1 MVYLFFLAVL
11 GTLAYTGWTAFREAQ
26 YPHKSLWY
34 DSAKHNTSLS
44 VVNYLGRE
52 ELFDVG
58 VTVWLAPTELEVAK
72 NRRLREASSS
82 RESAPTN
89 SGVDAKDKLQPNDYS
104 FLDSPLIP
112 LYSDIVFRNA
122 TMTSRH
128 LQETVKFTLPIAHFC
143 GLNVSATDLRA
154 TFVLIPHEG
163 GLLDQASSWSTV
175 VPDWMIK
182 APVRPWP

>member
-1 MVYLFFLAVL
+1 MAH
-11 GTLAYTGWTAFREAQ
+11 TGWTAFREAQ

-34 DSAKHNTSLS
+34 DPAKHNTSLP
-44 VVNYLGRE
+44 VVNYLGRD
-52 ELFDVG
+52 ELFDIG
-58 VTVWLAPTELEVAK
+58 VTIWLAPTELEVVK
-72 NRRLREASSS
+72 KKQLREANSSL
-82 RESAPTN
+82 ESTTLAD
-89 SGVDAKDKLQPNDYS
+89 SSVDLKDKLQPKDYS
-104 FLDSPLIP
+104 FLDSPLIA

-122 TMTSRH
+122 TMTSKH
-128 LQETVKFTLPIAHFC
+128 LQETVKFALPIAHFC

-163 GLLDQASSWSTV
+163 GLLDKATNWSTV